1 MSKRAIR
8 EQLDY
13 HPHHVDRYMLGGFV
27 IILVLLGGI
36 MMWAAMTEIAGAV
49 VTQGNVVVE
58 SSVKK
63 VQHPT
68 GGIVEKIYV
77 KEGEEVKANQLL
89 IRLDET
95 VTRANMQV
103 ISKQLDELAM
113 RAARLAAERDDAEAL
128 HVPDD
133 LQQRIDEPNVGR
145 IVIGERSLFESRRQT
160 KLKQV
165 QQLRERI
172 AQLEEEAGGI
182 RAQIGAKTEE
192 IELIA
197 KELEGL
203 KDLEKKRLVTTN
215 RMTALRREAARLQ
228 GERGQLIAAAAQ
240 TKGKISEVELNILA
254 IEQQYKTDVVN
265 ELRQVE
271 STQAS
276 LEERRVAAQDQL
288 RRVEIRAPRDGRV
301 LQLAAHTVGGVLDAG
316 EPIMRIVPNDDRL
329 VVEARVSPRDI
340 NQLHMGQPAVVRFA
354 SFNQSTTPELT
365 GSVSGI
371 SADLSRDPVTGDS
384 YFLVRIALTD
394 EELARLGAKGIVPG
408 MPVDVQI
415 RTDDRTALSFLVKP
429 LRDQLEKAFRE
440 R

>member
-1 MSKRAIR
+1 MSKRDIR
-8 EQLDY
+8 EPLDY
-13 HPHHVDRYMLGGFV
+13 HPHHIGRYMLGGFV

-49 VTQGNVVVE
+49 VTHGNVVVE

-113 RAARLAAERDDAEAL
+113 RAARLAAERDDATAL

-133 LQQRIDEPNVGR
+133 LEQRIDEPNVAR

-172 AQLEEEAGGI
+172 AQIEKEAGGI
-182 RAQIGAKTEE
+182 KAQIGAKTEE

-203 KDLEKKRLVTTN
+203 KHLEKKRLVTTN

-228 GERGQLIAAAAQ
+228 GERGQLIAAAAK

-288 RRVEIRAPRDGRV
+288 RRVEIRAPRDGKV

-316 EPIMRIVPNDDRL
+316 ELIMRIVPNDDRL

-354 SFNQSTTPELT
+354 SFNQRTTPELK

-371 SADLSRDPVTGDS
+371 SADLSEDPVTGDN
-384 YFLVRIALTD
+384 YFLVRIALSD
-394 EELARLGAKGIVPG
+394 EELARLGAKRIVPG
-408 MPVDVQI
+408 MPTDVQI
-415 RTDDRTALSFLVKP
+415 RTSDRTALSFLVKP